1 MDGTGNVGYVTM
13 ADGVLPDIVIHVTGD
28 ISDFLTNLET
38 VKAELQD
45 LATTPTSAP
54 IGADVSEFQRQ
65 MIVVGNALSAFEATE
80 PSTKISV
87 DVGDAL
93 TNIGL
98 VQTALAGLLDRT
110 VHVAVDAEDLAALGH
125 LEAVDTALG
134 ALKDRKV
141 NAEVGNDTALEHVAA
156 VVTAINALNDRN
168 LTIEVANATALEN
181 IAAVQ
186 TALDALGDRTV
197 RVRAEGEVQGV
208 TAPKQTASVDFDVTE
223 AAARALLNSLQ
234 GYFNGKDFF
243 LRAVFLPQFEA
254 LSATRDALQNYF
266 NLPDNAINL
275 TFAKGAV
282 ETVETATVTA
292 TETPTEQIKGIV
304 NLELPDAATIRGHIE
319 TALAD
324 AFDIT
329 VRTNLVDVAE
339 ALGDV
344 TRTVKVVQETVG
356 GQETPA
362 AVADTVQSALR
373 EITLPREVYDRIR
386 LSLLDTFE
394 TASADADSVKFRI
407 NAESAEQLKQALA
420 DIFSNDP
427 VPEVRAS
434 AMSSFHELQDL
445 LKKIN
450 DERRALTGLQEITLP
465 HDFVDRIRG
474 DILDTFERVGG
485 STKGIKFNVD
495 TSDVDR
501 LMDLAHEM
509 MSDEA
514 RPPGARSLAMQTYA
528 RLSQMLPD
536 EEDEQPTA
544 NLATDLTKAGVAAEQ
559 LTLDMDNVRSGVEK
573 VHQTI
578 AETLSDPA
586 VVPVDVR
593 LDLSSLVAVVEE
605 IKALLSVPLTV
616 KIDSDGTEAVAGA
629 GITAKEIQ
637 AAFAEALKVALDVDN
652 SKAVAQAREARQTI
666 AETLSE
672 PVTVPVDAKADAAS
686 IVTTA
691 AELASAAKDQTS
703 TVRVKA
709 DGDSLRAE
717 LSQIQG
723 DVLRTMDYLRENI
736 ELPAGGVEGAENLQ
750 SARPLIA
757 TVATLQE
764 QLGKLT
770 EKAAA
775 LNLPDDKLNAFRF
788 DVLALSEVLAQLPA
802 QMAAVAEE
810 GFTYEI
816 VQMTTKGGKG
826 EDDIVEDVQV
836 ASNRYREM
844 QEIVRGLTQE
854 VKVLRGEFADTV
866 AEASRLTI
874 LEQIGGDFLPVEQL
888 AASRVELAKIVELG
902 SKFGLSDNPE
912 LLAQAVE
919 LRNILSDPA
928 IYAATEGVTERMKE
942 LRDEVMGLVGD
953 NALDRTTA
961 ALESFDATVDTTA
974 EDVTNMRLE
983 MAKLVTT
990 ALKLG
995 IPPEMRTQA
1004 EELVASLSDPSASEN
1019 WSDITQRFDQFKD
1032 SVSQLNGEGALTK
1045 IKNDL
1050 ADAGR
1055 TAFDL
1060 GALNDQ
1066 FDRMA
1071 GKARSLNEATK
1082 SVTDDFIKLVNE
1094 AGKLKVDADMTP
1106 VYIALAKARA
1116 AFAVPTEANI
1126 RIGIPALLAEAATA
1140 MADIKS
1146 TAAMAD
1152 ATVKISANITP
1163 ALEKL
1168 AALKASVAGVLT
1180 AGGGG
1185 ADAAGGGGGTIGGG
1199 LLGDIM
1205 GGGGKGFR
1213 IPGTR
1218 MRIPGGA
1225 KFGSLGSM
1233 AGFGTEHIV
1242 ATAGGLAGSLGGAA
1256 LGGGLLAAAGLTTT
1270 AVGMGTDMAGM
1281 GQAAK
1286 NAKGLSADMEALDKA
1301 VAVYGANSKQAQTA
1315 SATLAYDI
1323 GNITPVAQAATL
1335 ALGTALHNLSDQFKT
1350 ATGQAQATGAEILT
1364 QFVGVAHDYVPVI
1377 GKFAAENMGIIKS
1390 NIQPFLGWLKDSG
1403 SQGGLGIF
1411 TQLETAFQKGLP
1423 TSIHAVTTAF
1433 ELFMKTV
1440 SHIVSADGVGGL
1452 MRGIDNFV
1460 TKMNG
1465 ADFGKWISGVDTLI
1479 NQFHVW
1485 LDFFK
1490 VLGSDLYMVLKMTA
1504 GLAAGS
1510 KADPNGIIPTLTKW
1524 LTELQSALRT
1534 TTKSSA
1540 LGTIF
1545 SEHKKEVLTIIDM
1558 VIRIGVVFGQAYI
1571 AAAPVILG
1579 ITNLLLTVLD
1589 TLLKITSVKFMDI
1602 GQIAS
1607 VALGIGL
1614 IASKMGILGP
1624 LLKGASGDA
1633 GLMAKAIGAIGF
1645 KGVISGEEMGVGAKA
1660 VRGAANLIPG
1670 VNLGAGAVQLTET
1683 EALTG
1688 ATETLNA
1695 TLKQLDGTLQKLIG
1709 TQGELAGTGAGAAAV
1724 LGDETDILL
1733 EQAGAATAAFDA
1745 NAILAG
1751 SFDLVAGSATLAAEG
1766 AGAAALAIDAVD
1778 VGIVAGEAATGV
1790 GLLLPLIGLAL
1801 TAVAGGIY
1809 YLATHW
1815 TQSWHAIKT
1824 AVGDA
1829 VSWVKG
1835 HLAIL
1840 AIAFAPVLL
1849 ALSPLIL
1856 GGYALFTHWKTIWGG
1871 IKTLVSDA
1879 VQFVRTH
1886 LFLIPIAIATLVPV
1900 LIPLLAAGY
1909 LLYTNWKTVWGGIQT
1924 VVRAAV
1930 AGVMSAWK
1938 SFMAWFGGR
1947 KGEMTTIVHGVGHA
1961 FQDLSNWV
1969 RTAVQTVQGV
1979 WGGFTKWIAAHSAEI
1994 RAVLQPIGQTFVYVF
2009 GLIVGT
2015 VRTALQVLGAII
2027 SPALSAI
2034 EAVFHIVWAAIA
2046 LVVKVAF
2053 DFIVMTVRVT
2063 WDILVSIFNVFL
2075 DLLSGHWGRAW
2086 DDIKT
2091 VVTQVTNAIG
2101 SFLEQAWNAIREFVK
2116 SVALDIWH
2124 FITAVWHDILRDVK
2138 DIFGSVVAFFGSA
2151 ASQIIK
2157 AFEGA
2162 DKWLTNIGRQIV
2174 QGLIDGVKGMFG
2186 AIGNV
2191 VSDLAGKFLGG
2202 LGSLLGIASPST
2214 ITRDMGLNL
2223 GQGLADGVNNSTGT
2237 VQTAA
2242 QNLSATATGA
2252 LKVSRTDANKAGA
2265 SVTQGVAD
2273 GITSQSAIIT
2283 NAAKTISDQLTKAFS
2298 SLSGVDAAAKAVNG
2312 LGTIF
2317 KNLKSVF
2324 QDVSAT
2330 ADSLQNVPA
2339 NVAAVTTALGDLL
2352 TKTNGKGIADQLGLV
2367 EKAFKDVG
2375 DPKAITKVAD
2385 AMGGIGKLFDNL
2397 GGAATSAAQVTDD
2410 NVNAILASLGK
2421 FQANASVISQSIK
2434 DIVGAFSNSTAAP
2447 VAKAGAPGA
2456 SPTKGKPVDQFKDL
2470 DTATTGLDKINKLLT
2485 DVSTMFDTF
2494 GKVAASASSVTK
2506 DNLDT
2511 VFWSIV
2517 KMTTAISP
2525 LLTAV
2530 KDLGKGLDA
2539 LGPSTDKNGKAIAG
2553 TGIKFKDLQNNL
2565 YDIATLFQ
2573 KVSDVFGK
2581 VKGAIFSSGGID
2593 TAAMAP
2599 LKTAIKAIG
2608 DALAGLPADVAK
2620 AQGAVTALS
2629 NLISAM
2635 GSAISDQNGVFK
2647 TAGSELIQNVQDG
2660 MWAQLQVAQ
2669 VREKDRIDTTL
2680 LNIVAQSLAS
2690 AKSLKMFKDGG
2701 INLVQQLQNGFHD
2714 QLFNEFVP
2722 REKKN
2727 VSDAVSQVA
2736 TALNSGTEF
2745 DTFRK
2750 AGTDLVQQLQNGFH
2764 DQLFNWFVP
2773 NETTNLNTAIGSIAG
2788 VLSSTENIQL
2798 FHSAGVNMMQGLKQ
2812 GISDTAG
2819 IVATAAAQAATDAL
2833 KGVHSVTKPGS
2844 PSRLYT
2850 DEGMNWM
2857 QGLAQGITGNRNLV
2871 KAAMIGAIPSAG
2883 RPAGLAPTTGGGTN
2897 MNVTAN
2903 FTINAPGGNPATI
2916 RQAIET
2922 ESAQQFA
2929 RAALT
2934 SMRAGAGTIY

>member
-13 ADGVLPDIVIHVTGD
+13 AEGVLPDIVIHVTGD

-38 VKAELQD
+38 VKAKLQD

-65 MIVVGNALSAFEATE
+65 MIVVANALSAFEATKT
-80 PSTKISV
+80 STKVSA

-110 VHVAVDAEDLAALGH
+110 VHVAVDAENTAALGNIQ
-125 LEAVDTALG
+125 AVKTVADS
-134 ALKDRKV
+134 LKDRKI

-208 TAPKQTASVDFDVTE
+208 TAPKQTADVDFDVTE

-420 DIFSNDP
+420 DILSNDP

-434 AMSSFHELQDL
+434 AMSSYHELQDL

-691 AELASAAKDQTS
+691 AELAGAAKDHTS
-703 TVRVKA
+703 TIHVRA
-709 DGDSLRAE
+709 DRDSLRAE

-723 DVLRTMDYLRENI
+723 DVLRTMDYLRQNI
-736 ELPAGGVEGAENLQ
+736 ELVVGGDEGAEHLR
-750 SARPLIA
+750 SARPMIA
-757 TVATLQE
+757 AVAAMQE

-802 QMAAVAEE
+802 RIAAVADED
-810 GFTYEI
+810 FTYEI
-816 VQMTTKGGKG
+816 VQRTTKGGKG

-836 ASNRYREM
+836 ASNRYAEFKD
-844 QEIVRGLTQE
+844 IVRGLTEE

-928 IYAATEGVTERMKE
+928 IYAATAGVTERMKE

-983 MAKLVTT
+983 MAKLATT
-990 ALKLG
+990 ALRLG

-1019 WSDITQRFDQFKD
+1019 WSEITQRFDQFKD

-1066 FDRMA
+1066 FERGNTLLPTMTA
-1071 GKARSLNEATK
+1071 NARSLDDATK
-1082 SVTDDFIKLVNE
+1082 SVTNDFVKLVKE
-1094 AGKLKVDADMTP
+1094 ASNLKVDANTKELWAEMGAIRDAFKAP
-1106 VYIALAKARA
+1106 VDASDTKIGTK
-1116 AFAVPTEANI
+1116 PTEATI
-1126 RIGIPALLAEAATA
+1126 RVNLPRLLAEAQTA
-1140 MADIKS
+1140 LDAVKLKAAAAKAVTEITLKLNDGEALGKLARFK
-1146 TAAMAD
+1146 AAM
-1152 ATVKISANITP
+1152 SAGTGYDP
-1163 ALEKL
+1163 AMS
-1168 AALKASVAGVLT
+1168 ASE
-1180 AGGGG
+1180 GGGG
-1185 ADAAGGGGGTIGGG
+1185 SLGGG
-1199 LLGDIM
+1199 LLADLM
-1205 GGGGKGFR
+1205 GGGGNGVR

-1218 MRIPGGA
+1218 MRLPGGA
-1225 KFGSLGSM
+1225 AFGSLGSM

-1270 AVGMGTDMAGM
+1270 AIGMGTDMAGM
-1281 GQAAK
+1281 GQAAR
-1286 NAKGLSADMEALDKA
+1286 NANTLNKAIEQLDKQQQI
-1301 VAVYGANSKQAQTA
+1301 YGANSKQAQVA
-1315 SATLAYDI
+1315 AQQLGYALGD
-1323 GNITPVAQAATL
+1323 ITPVAQAATL
-1335 ALGTALHNLSDQFKT
+1335 GLAMNLHSLGSQFKE
-1350 ATGQAQATGAEILT
+1350 ATGLAQKTGAEILS
-1364 QFVGVAHDYVPVI
+1364 QFVDVAHKYVPVI
-1377 GKFAAENMGIIKS
+1377 GKFAGENMAIIKT

-1411 TQLETAFQKGLP
+1411 TQLETAFQKNLP

-1433 ELFMKTV
+1433 ELFMKTI

-1460 TKMNG
+1460 TRMNG

-1485 LDFFK
+1485 KDFFT

-1589 TLLKITSVKFMDI
+1589 TLLKITSIKFMHI
-1602 GQIAS
+1602 GDFALM
-1607 VALGIGL
+1607 ALGIGL
-1614 IASKMGILGP
+1614 ISSKLGILGP
-1624 LLKGASGDA
+1624 LLSGAGKDA
-1633 GLMAKAIGAIGF
+1633 GLLAKGIGLIGFGGISGKEGKTVGLGAKGLRKVFGIGEDILGAEGAVTGTTTWGKKAKGIAGTGFKGVSKVATGALDVAGDVSTKGFEKFFDGMTKVGSGMKSMVGTVTSGLGTVVGGIAGLASSAVSGFGSVAGSVKTYLVGGMKEGTKVQGLIQRIGHEAKWLGDAAGTHFASFARSAKTYLVGGMKDGEHVSGFFKRFGNEMGHWASAGGTAFKKYGSAAMEFAGQMGKQMAKAIKSVIVFVVEHAAQAAIF
-1645 KGVISGEEMGVGAKA
+1645 IATNLMMIASAIA
-1660 VRGAANLIPG
+1660 VFIAENI
-1670 VNLGAGAVQLTET
+1670 
-1683 EALTG
+1683 
-1688 ATETLNA
+1688 A
-1695 TLKQLDGTLQKLIG
+1695 TL
-1709 TQGELAGTGAGAAAV
+1709 
-1724 LGDETDILL
+1724 
-1733 EQAGAATAAFDA
+1733 
-1745 NAILAG
+1745 
-1751 SFDLVAGSATLAAEG
+1751 
-1766 AGAAALAIDAVD
+1766 
-1778 VGIVAGEAATGV
+1778 GIVAGIAVLVAGIVWLGMHWHQVWTFIKDIV
-1790 GLLLPLIGLAL
+1790 VDAWNWIKKHLDLVALLIFGPFGF
-1801 TAVAGGIY
+1801 AVAYI
-1809 YLATHW
+1809 ATHW
-1815 TQSWHAIKT
+1815 NQVWGIVKT
-1824 AVGDA
+1824 VIHDAWTVIQAVFNFIVGGAEALWNGVYGA
-1829 VSWVKG
+1829 VSKIVNWFTEFPGQILNLVKDAG
-1835 HLAIL
+1835 TW
-1840 AIAFAPVLL
+1840 LL
-1849 ALSPLIL
+1849 ETGKHI
-1856 GGYALFTHWKTIWGG
+1856 I
-1871 IKTLVSDA
+1871 
-1879 VQFVRTH
+1879 
-1886 LFLIPIAIATLVPV
+1886 
-1900 LIPLLAAGY
+1900 
-1909 LLYTNWKTVWGGIQT
+1909 
-1924 VVRAAV
+1924 
-1930 AGVMSAWK
+1930 
-1938 SFMAWFGGR
+1938 
-1947 KGEMTTIVHGVGHA
+1947 E
-1961 FQDLSNWV
+1961 
-1969 RTAVQTVQGV
+1969 
-1979 WGGFTKWIAAHSAEI
+1979 
-1994 RAVLQPIGQTFVYVF
+1994 
-2009 GLIVGT
+2009 GLING
-2015 VRTALQVLGAII
+2015 I
-2027 SPALSAI
+2027 
-2034 EAVFHIVWAAIA
+2034 
-2046 LVVKVAF
+2046 
-2053 DFIVMTVRVT
+2053 
-2063 WDILVSIFNVFL
+2063 
-2075 DLLSGHWGRAW
+2075 
-2086 DDIKT
+2086 
-2091 VVTQVTNAIG
+2091 
-2101 SFLEQAWNAIREFVK
+2101 
-2116 SVALDIWH
+2116 
-2124 FITAVWHDILRDVK
+2124 
-2138 DIFGSVVAFFGSA
+2138 
-2151 ASQIIK
+2151 
-2157 AFEGA
+2157 
-2162 DKWLTNIGRQIV
+2162 
-2174 QGLIDGVKGMFG
+2174 KGMFG
-2186 AIGNV
+2186 DIGKV
-2191 VSDLAGKFLGG
+2191 VSDLAGNLLGG
-2202 LGSLLGIASPST
+2202 LASAFGIASPAKT
-2214 ITRDMGLNL
+2214 THDQGVQVT
-2223 GQGLADGVNNSTGT
+2223 QGLADGI
-2237 VQTAA
+2237 TANQA
-2242 QNLSATATGA
+2242 AVTSAAAGVAAATKSSMKLSP
-2252 LKVSRTDANKAGA
+2252 TDANAVGA
-2265 SVTQGVAD
+2265 NFTQGMAD
-2273 GITSQSAIIT
+2273 GITGNMSTLTDAARKVVGTIT
-2283 NAAKTISDQLTKAFS
+2283 TAFAQFSGTKA
-2298 SLSGVDAAAKAVNG
+2298 AAQNVAD

-2317 KNLKSVF
+2317 GNIKKVF
-2324 QDVSAT
+2324 TDLGDAAAAV
-2330 ADSLQNVPA
+2330 QNVPA
-2339 NVAAVTTALGDLL
+2339 NVDAVTRAMGNLL
-2352 TKTNGKGIADQLGLV
+2352 KNTDGKGIADQLGLV
-2367 EKAFKDVG
+2367 EKAFKNVG

-2397 GGAATSAAQVTDD
+2397 GGAATSSAQVTSDSVD
-2410 NVNAILASLGK
+2410 AIITKLGL
-2421 FQANASVISQSIK
+2421 FQANASIISQSIK

-2447 VAKAGAPGA
+2447 VAMPGALGA
-2456 SPTKGKPVDQFKDL
+2456 SPIKGKSVDQFKDL

-2647 TAGSELIQNVQDG
+2647 TAGVGLIQNVQDG

-2727 VSDAVSQVA
+2727 VSDAVGQVA

-2745 DTFRK
+2745 STFRK

-2788 VLSSTENIQL
+2788 VLSSTENIRL

-2812 GISDTAG
+2812 GIADTAG

-2833 KGVHSVTKPGS
+2833 KGVHSVTLPGS

-2883 RPAGLAPTTGGGTN
+2883 RPAGLAPTTGGGTH